1 MTATTR
7 LTMAQ
12 ALIRFM
18 ASQHV
23 ERDGEEL
30 LFFQGVW
37 GIFGHGNVAG
47 IGQALF
53 QYRDLMPYHLA
64 RNEQAMVHIAAAHAR
79 MRDRLGTFACTSS
92 IGPGATN
99 MITGAALATIDR
111 LPVLLLPGDVFAS
124 RRPDP
129 VLQQLE
135 VPSRGDVSVNDAFIP
150 VSRYFDRITRPEQIV
165 PAALAAMRVL
175 TSQADT
181 GAVTLALPQDVQTEA
196 FDVPDEFLEKRVW
209 HIGRPAPDAAAM
221 ARLWELIASS
231 RRPLAVAGGGVIYSR
246 ATDALARF
254 AERTGIPVAETQA
267 GKGALRFDH
276 PQSVGA
282 IGVTGTAAANA
293 LAREADLVI
302 GIGTRWSDFTTG
314 SQALFAPGARFANV
328 NIAEFDAPK
337 MGALPL
343 TGDARVALEALAA
356 IEHRVDDAYRDR
368 IVRLRAEWDNEVDAL
383 YARKHAPLMAQSE
396 LIGVVN
402 EAIGEHDVVIC
413 AAGSLPGEMHRLW
426 RARDPKQYHV
436 EYGYSCM
443 GYEIPAGI
451 GVKLA
456 APERDVFVLVG
467 DGSYLMMPS
476 EIATAAAEHTK
487 IVIVLVDNQGF
498 ASIGAL
504 SRSLGTDGF
513 GTQYRYRKNGSLGL
527 DSERAGLNDLP
538 IDLAANAESLG
549 AKVIR
554 TRTVEELR
562 AALAKAKRA
571 TEVTVIYVKV
581 DRYEGVSAGGAWW
594 DVATAEVS
602 EIPAVNDARD
612 RDALERRRQRRHI
625 GP

>member
-1 MTATTR
+1 MTGTVR

-23 ERDGEEL
+23 ERDGHEEL
-30 LFFQGVW
+30 FFSGVF

-99 MITGAALATIDR
+99 MVTGAALATIDR

-124 RRPDP
+124 RRSDP

-135 VPSRGDVSVNDAFIP
+135 VPSRGDVSVNDTFIP

-181 GAVTLALPQDVQTEA
+181 GAVTLSLPQEVQAEA
-196 FDVPDEFLEKRVW
+196 FDVPEEFLAKRVW
-209 HIGRPAPDAAAM
+209 HIGRPAPDAAAL
-221 ARLWELIASS
+221 ARLRELIASS
-231 RRPLAVAGGGVIYSR
+231 KRPLVVAGGGVIYSR
-246 ATDALARF
+246 ATEALRQF

-276 PQSVGA
+276 PQSAGA
-282 IGVTGTAAANA
+282 VGVTGTNAANA

-314 SQALFAPGARFANV
+314 SQALFRLDARFANI

-343 TGDARVALEALAA
+343 TCDARVALEALA
-356 IEHRVDDAYRDR
+356 EVDHRVDDGYRDE
-368 IVRLRAEWDNEVDAL
+368 ITRLKAAWENEVDAA
-383 YARKHAPLMAQSE
+383 YSRKHAPLMAQSE
-396 LIGVVN
+396 VIGAVN
-402 EAIGEHDVVIC
+402 EAIDEHGVVIC
-413 AAGSLPGEMHRLW
+413 AAGSMPGELHKLW
-426 RARDPKQYHV
+426 RTRDPKQYHV

-456 APERDVFVLVG
+456 APDREVFVLVG

-476 EIATAAAEHTK
+476 EIATAVQEHAK

-498 ASIGAL
+498 SSIGAL

-527 DSERAGLNDLP
+527 DSDKTGLNELP
-538 IDLAANAESLG
+538 VDLAANAESLG

-554 TRTVEELR
+554 AKTIEELR
-562 AALAKAKRA
+562 AALAKARRA
-571 TEVTVIYVKV
+571 TETMLIYVRV
-581 DRYEGVSAGGAWW
+581 DRYAGVGAGGAWW

-602 EIPAVNDARD
+602 EVPEV
-612 RDALERRRQRRHI
+612 RDAHERNTIERRRQRRHI

>member
-1 MTATTR
+1 MSGTVR

-23 ERDGEEL
+23 ERDGHEEL
-30 LFFQGVW
+30 FFSGVF

-99 MITGAALATIDR
+99 MVTGAALATIDR

-124 RRPDP
+124 RRSDP

-135 VPSRGDVSVNDAFIP
+135 VPTRGDVSVNDVFIP

-175 TSQADT
+175 TSQAET

-196 FDVPDEFLEKRVW
+196 FDAPEEFLAKRVW
-209 HIGRPAPDAAAM
+209 HIGRPAPDTAAL
-221 ARLWELIASS
+221 ARLVALIASS
-231 RRPLAVAGGGVIYSR
+231 HRPMIVAGGGVIYSR
-246 ATDALARF
+246 ATEALRLF

-276 PQSVGA
+276 PQSVGS
-282 IGVTGTAAANA
+282 IGVTGTSAANA
-293 LAREADLVI
+293 VAREADLVI

-314 SQALFAPGARFANV
+314 SQALFAPGTRFANV

-337 MGALPL
+337 MGALPV
-343 TGDARVALEALAA
+343 TSDAKVTLEALAA
-356 IEHRVDDAYRDR
+356 IEYRVDDEYRSK
-368 IVRLRAEWDNEVDAL
+368 IMRLKAEWENAVDEL

-396 LIGVVN
+396 LIGIVN
-402 EAIGEHDVVIC
+402 EAIGERDVVIC
-413 AAGSLPGEMHRLW
+413 AAGSMPGELHKLW
-426 RARDPKQYHV
+426 RTTDPKQYHV

-456 APERDVFVLVG
+456 APDREVFVLVG

-476 EIATAAAEHTK
+476 EIATAVQEHTK

-527 DSERAGLNDLP
+527 DSDRAGLNELP

-554 TRTVEELR
+554 VRTVDELR
-562 AALAKAKRA
+562 AALAKARRA
-571 TEVTVIYVKV
+571 TETMVIYVRV
-581 DRYEGVSAGGAWW
+581 DRYEGVSEGGAWW

-602 EIPAVNDARD
+602 ESAEVRAAHE
-612 RDALERRRQRRHI
+612 RDAIERRQQRRHI

>member
-1 MTATTR
+1 MAR
-7 LTMAQ
+7 LVT
-12 ALIRFM
+12 LI
-18 ASQHV
+18 A
-23 ERDGEEL
+23 
-30 LFFQGVW
+30 
-37 GIFGHGNVAG
+37 
-47 IGQALF
+47 
-53 QYRDLMPYHLA
+53 
-64 RNEQAMVHIAAAHAR
+64 
-79 MRDRLGTFACTSS
+79 
-92 IGPGATN
+92 
-99 MITGAALATIDR
+99 
-111 LPVLLLPGDVFAS
+111 AS
-124 RRPDP
+124 RRPL
-129 VLQQLE
+129 V
-135 VPSRGDVSVNDAFIP
+135 
-150 VSRYFDRITRPEQIV
+150 
-165 PAALAAMRVL
+165 
-175 TSQADT
+175 
-181 GAVTLALPQDVQTEA
+181 
-196 FDVPDEFLEKRVW
+196 
-209 HIGRPAPDAAAM
+209 
-221 ARLWELIASS
+221 
-231 RRPLAVAGGGVIYSR
+231 VAGGGVIYSR
-246 ATDALARF
+246 ATDALRRF

-293 LAREADLVI
+293 IAREADLVI
-302 GIGTRWSDFTTG
+302 GIGTRWSDFVTG
-314 SQALFAPGARFANV
+314 SQALFAPDARFANV

-343 TGDARVALEALAA
+343 TGDAKVALEALAA
-356 IEHRVDDAYRDR
+356 IDHRVDDGYRER
-368 IVRLRAEWDNEVDAL
+368 VVRLRAEWDNEVDAA

-402 EAIGEHDVVIC
+402 EAIGEHDVVVC
-413 AAGSLPGEMHRLW
+413 AAGSLPGELHKLW

-456 APERDVFVLVG
+456 APDRDVFVLVG

-527 DSERAGLNDLP
+527 DSDRAGLNDLP
-538 IDLAANAESLG
+538 IDFAANAESLG

-554 TRTVEELR
+554 AKTVDELR
-562 AALAKAKRA
+562 AAIAKARRA
-571 TEVTVIYVKV
+571 TETMVIYVRV
-581 DRYEGVSAGGAWW
+581 DRYEGVSEGGAWW
-594 DVATAEVS
+594 DVASAEVS
-602 EIPAVNDARD
+602 ESAEV
-612 RDALERRRQRRHI
+612 RDAHERDAIERRRQRRHI

>member
-1 MTATTR
+1 
-7 LTMAQ
+7 
-12 ALIRFM
+12 
-18 ASQHV
+18 
-23 ERDGEEL
+23 
-30 LFFQGVW
+30 
-37 GIFGHGNVAG
+37 
-47 IGQALF
+47 
-53 QYRDLMPYHLA
+53 
-64 RNEQAMVHIAAAHAR
+64 
-79 MRDRLGTFACTSS
+79 
-92 IGPGATN
+92 
-99 MITGAALATIDR
+99 
-111 LPVLLLPGDVFAS
+111 
-124 RRPDP
+124 
-129 VLQQLE
+129 
-135 VPSRGDVSVNDAFIP
+135 
-150 VSRYFDRITRPEQIV
+150 
-165 PAALAAMRVL
+165 
-175 TSQADT
+175 
-181 GAVTLALPQDVQTEA
+181 
-196 FDVPDEFLEKRVW
+196 
-209 HIGRPAPDAAAM
+209 
-221 ARLWELIASS
+221 
-231 RRPLAVAGGGVIYSR
+231 
-246 ATDALARF
+246 
-254 AERTGIPVAETQA
+254 
-267 GKGALRFDH
+267 
-276 PQSVGA
+276 
-282 IGVTGTAAANA
+282 
-293 LAREADLVI
+293 
-302 GIGTRWSDFTTG
+302 
-314 SQALFAPGARFANV
+314 
-328 NIAEFDAPK
+328 
-337 MGALPL
+337 
-343 TGDARVALEALAA
+343 
-356 IEHRVDDAYRDR
+356 
-368 IVRLRAEWDNEVDAL
+368 
-383 YARKHAPLMAQSE
+383 MAQSE

>member
-1 MTATTR
+1 
-7 LTMAQ
+7 
-12 ALIRFM
+12 
-18 ASQHV
+18 
-23 ERDGEEL
+23 
-30 LFFQGVW
+30 
-37 GIFGHGNVAG
+37 
-47 IGQALF
+47 
-53 QYRDLMPYHLA
+53 
-64 RNEQAMVHIAAAHAR
+64 
-79 MRDRLGTFACTSS
+79 
-92 IGPGATN
+92 
-99 MITGAALATIDR
+99 
-111 LPVLLLPGDVFAS
+111 VFAS

-135 VPSRGDVSVNDAFIP
+135 VPSRGDVSVNDTFIP

-175 TSQADT
+175 TSQAET
-181 GAVTLALPQDVQTEA
+181 GAVTLSLPQDVQTEA
-196 FDVPDEFLEKRVW
+196 FDVPEEFLAKRVW
-209 HIGRPAPDAAAM
+209 HIGRPAPDSAAV
-221 ARLWELIASS
+221 ARLLELIASS
-231 RRPLAVAGGGVIYSR
+231 RRPLIVAGGGVIYSR
-246 ATDALARF
+246 ATEALRLF

-267 GKGALRFDH
+267 GKGALAFDH

-282 IGVTGTAAANA
+282 IGVTGTSAANA
-293 LAREADLVI
+293 IAREADLVI

-314 SQALFAPGARFANV
+314 SHALFAPDARFANV
-328 NIAEFDAPK
+328 NIAEFDSPK
-337 MGALPL
+337 MGALPV
-343 TGDARVALEALAA
+343 TGDAKVALEALAA
-356 IEHRVDDAYRDR
+356 TDHRVADDYRAR
-368 IVRLRAEWDNEVDAL
+368 ITRLKAEWENAVDEL

-396 LIGVVN
+396 LIGIVN

-413 AAGSLPGEMHRLW
+413 AAGSMPGDLHKLW
-426 RARDPKQYHV
+426 RTRDPKQYHV

-456 APERDVFVLVG
+456 APDREVFVLIG

-527 DSERAGLNDLP
+527 DSERAGLNELP

-554 TRTVEELR
+554 VRTVDELR
-562 AALAKAKRA
+562 AALAKARRA
-571 TEVTVIYVKV
+571 TETMVIYVRV
-581 DRYEGVSAGGAWW
+581 DRYEGVSEGGAWW
-594 DVATAEVS
+594 DVASAEVS
-602 EIPAVNDARD
+602 ESAEV
-612 RDALERRRQRRHI
+612 RDAHERDAIERRRQRRHI

>member
-1 MTATTR
+1 MSGTVR

-18 ASQHV
+18 TSQYV
-23 ERDGEEL
+23 ERDGHEEL
-30 LFFQGVW
+30 FFSGVF

-92 IGPGATN
+92 LGPGATN
-99 MITGAALATIDR
+99 MVTGAALATIDR

-129 VLQQLE
+129 ALQQLE

-165 PAALAAMRVL
+165 PAALSAMRVL
-175 TSQADT
+175 TSQADV
-181 GAVTLALPQDVQTEA
+181 GAVTLALPQDVQAEA
-196 FDVPDEFLEKRVW
+196 FDVPEEFLAKRVW
-209 HIGRPAPDAAAM
+209 HIGRPVPDPAAL
-221 ARLWELIASS
+221 ARLLDLIASS
-231 RRPLAVAGGGVIYSR
+231 KRPLIVAGGGVIYSR
-246 ATDALARF
+246 ATDALGAF
-254 AERTGIPVAETQA
+254 AARTGIPVAETQA
-267 GKGALRFDH
+267 GKGSLRFDH
-276 PQSVGA
+276 AQSLGA
-282 IGVTGTAAANA
+282 VGVTGTDAANA
-293 LAREADLVI
+293 IAREADLVI

-314 SQALFAPGARFANV
+314 SQALFRPDARFANV

-337 MGALPL
+337 MGALPV
-343 TGDARVALEALAA
+343 TGDARAALEALAA
-356 IEHRVDDAYRDR
+356 ADHRVDDGYRST
-368 IVRLRAEWDNEVDAL
+368 ITRLRAEWENQVDAA
-383 YARKHAPLMAQSE
+383 YSRKHAPLMAQSE
-396 LIGVVN
+396 VIGALN
-402 EAIGEHDVVIC
+402 EAMDENGVVIC
-413 AAGSLPGEMHRLW
+413 AAGSLPGELHRLW
-426 RARDPKQYHV
+426 RAADPKQYHV

-456 APERDVFVLVG
+456 APDRDVFVLVG

-476 EIATAAAEHTK
+476 EIATAVQEHTK

-513 GTQYRYRKNGSLGL
+513 GTQYRYRKSGGIGL
-527 DSERAGLNDLP
+527 DSDRTGLNELP

-554 TRTVEELR
+554 AKTIDELR
-562 AALAKAKRA
+562 AALAKARRA
-571 TEVTVIYVKV
+571 TETTVVYVRV

-602 EIPAVNDARD
+602 EVPEV
-612 RDALERRRQRRHI
+612 RDAHERAARERRRQRRHI